1 MMSDDMRQIGNS
13 IRADV
18 VLAKGKIYAG
28 FGGRITTISN
38 ETEALYGNLGPDCLA
53 M

>member
-1 MMSDDMRQIGNS
+1 MRQIENS

-28 FGGRITTISN
+28 VGGRISTISN
-38 ETEALYGNLGPDCLA
+38 EMGVLYGNLGLDCLA